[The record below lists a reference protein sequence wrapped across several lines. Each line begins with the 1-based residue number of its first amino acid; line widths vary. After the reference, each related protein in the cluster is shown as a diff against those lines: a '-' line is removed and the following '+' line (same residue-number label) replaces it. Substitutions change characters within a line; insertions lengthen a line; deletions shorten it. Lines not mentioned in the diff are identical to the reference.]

1 MTGGIRAPTDGDAAV
16 VAGLMSQD
24 APEPIDEAK
33 VLLEWTFPG
42 VQLEKDARVGDG
54 SYAFVDGFGDG
65 RVWIDVAGR
74 PTPEL
79 FDWAE
84 ARARELGSRFFAGG
98 WTSQDAVLAEL
109 QRRGFRLT
117 RTSFRMAIDLDEP
130 TPGPD
135 WPAEIEPRAFRP
147 GDERVF
153 YELHQET
160 FADTWEPIGETYSEW
175 AHQFLVPEVLVPEL
189 WTLATADG
197 EPAGFALC
205 HPHAV
210 DSDLGWVRVLG
221 VRRSSRGRGLGRAL
235 LLRAFAQFRHRGM
248 RRVGLGVDGESPT
261 GANALYESVGM
272 RVVAQFAIH
281 EKAVA

>member
-1 MTGGIRAPTDGDAAV
+1 MTGGIRPPTDDDAAV
-16 VAGLMSQD
+16 VARLMSHD
-24 APEPIDEAK
+24 APEPVDEAR
-33 VLLEWTFPG
+33 VRLEWTFPG
-42 VQLEKDARVGDG
+42 VQLEKDARVGNG

-79 FDWAE
+79 LDWAE
-84 ARARELGSRFFAGG
+84 ARARELGTRLLSGG
-98 WTSQDAVLAEL
+98 WTNQDAVLAEL
-109 QRRGFRLT
+109 QRRGFQLT

-130 TPGPD
+130 TPDPE
-135 WPAEIEPRAFRP
+135 WPAGIEPRAFRP

-160 FADTWEPIGETYSEW
+160 FADTWEPIEETYAEW
-175 AHQFLVPEVLVPEL
+175 AHQFLVPEVFVPEL
-189 WTLATADG
+189 WTLAVTNG
-197 EPAGFALC
+197 EPVGLALC

-210 DSDLGWVRVLG
+210 DADLGWVRILG
-221 VRRSSRGRGLGRAL
+221 VRQSSRGRGLGCAL
-235 LLRAFAQFRHRGM
+235 LLHVIAQFRRRGM

-272 RVVAQFAIH
+272 RVVSRFAIH
-281 EKAVA
+281 EKSAE

>member
-1 MTGGIRAPTDGDAAV
+1 MTGGIRPPTDDDAAT
-16 VAGLMSQD
+16 VARLMSHD
-24 APEPIDEAK
+24 APEPVDEAR

-42 VQLEKDARVGDG
+42 VELEKDARVGNG

-79 FDWAE
+79 LDWAE
-84 ARARELGSRFFAGG
+84 GRARELGTRLLSGG
-98 WTSQDAVLAEL
+98 WTNQDAVLAEL
-109 QRRGFRLT
+109 QRRGFRLA
-117 RTSFRMAIDLDEP
+117 RTSFRMAVDLDEP
-130 TPGPD
+130 TPDPD
-135 WPAEIEPRAFRP
+135 WPAGIEPRAFRP

-160 FADTWEPIGETYSEW
+160 FADTWEPIEETYAEW

-189 WTLATADG
+189 WTLAVANG
-197 EPAGFALC
+197 EPVGLALC

-210 DSDLGWVRVLG
+210 DADLGWVRILG
-221 VRRSSRGRGLGRAL
+221 VSQSSRGRGLGRAL
-235 LLRAFAQFRHRGM
+235 LLHAFAQFRRRGM

-272 RVVAQFAIH
+272 RVVSRFVVH
-281 EKAVA
+281 EKSAE

>member
-1 MTGGIRAPTDGDAAV
+1 MTTGIRAPTDADAAA
-16 VAGLMSQD
+16 VARLLSHD
-24 APEPIDEAK
+24 APEPVDEAR
-33 VLLEWTFPG
+33 VLSDWSFPG
-42 VQLEKDARVGDG
+42 VQLGEDARVGDG

-65 RVWIDVAGR
+65 RVWIEVAGR

-79 FDWAE
+79 LDWAE
-84 ARARELGSRFFAGG
+84 GRARELGSRLLSGG
-98 WTSQDAVLAEL
+98 WKSQDAVLAEL

-130 TPGPD
+130 SPD
-135 WPAEIEPRAFRP
+135 PEWPAGIEPRAFRP

-160 FADTWEPIGETYSEW
+160 FADTWEPIEETYEEW

-189 WTLATADG
+189 WTLAVADG
-197 EPAGFALC
+197 EPVGLALC

-210 DSDLGWVRVLG
+210 DPELGWVRLLG
-221 VRRSSRGRGLGRAL
+221 VHRSARGRGLGRAL
-235 LLRAFAQFRHRGM
+235 LLRAFAQFRSRGLK
-248 RRVGLGVDGESPT
+248 RVGLGVDGESPT

-272 RVVAQFAIH
+272 RVVSQFAIH
-281 EKAVA
+281 EKAAA